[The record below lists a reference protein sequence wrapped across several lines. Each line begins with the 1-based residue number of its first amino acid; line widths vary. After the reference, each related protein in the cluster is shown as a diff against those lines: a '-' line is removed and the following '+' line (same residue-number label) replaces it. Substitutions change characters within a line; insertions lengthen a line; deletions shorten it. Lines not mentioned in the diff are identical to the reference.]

1 MTGGAGRL
9 LAGVHQTHFVRHTR
23 PAVRVIAVPEG
34 CEATEHEMAEGGMAT
49 PLANGKEK
57 WQLAIKGK

>member
-1 MTGGAGRL
+1 MLARVQRTHLVGR
-9 LAGVHQTHFVRHTR
+9 AR
-23 PAVRVIAVPEG
+23 PAVRVITAPEG

-57 WQLAIKGK
+57 WQLTIKGK